1 MQRNVYRRAIHNELP
16 TNFTSLPTILIFITM
31 RKLCYILS
39 ICLLIACGSKQEV
52 SETVATPKVK
62 KPDPTQNQVTMVLPD
77 IKGMTTVEK
86 TIGFLASDVLQGRD
100 TGSLGIEMA
109 AQFIEARFEN
119 AGVQPYFDSYRDD
132 FTVKTKPIVD
142 KNTGKSV
149 AVDDVKAF
157 NIVGMIEGSD
167 PALKKEVIIIGAHY
181 DHIGYGKK
189 VAQDSIANGANDNA
203 AGTTTVLALA
213 DHFAK
218 AKTNKRTLLF
228 TLYSAE
234 ERGLLGSKH
243 LSQRLK
249 KSGLDLYTMFNI
261 EMVGVPMKDRDHLVY
276 CSGYDK
282 SNIAEK
288 FNGYAGEKVIGF
300 LPKAQE
306 FRLFMRSDNYPFFLD
321 FGVPAHT
328 ISSFDFTNFEHYH
341 GVGDEADQMDI
352 VFMEGLIEKL
362 IPGIEGMANSASREI
377 AMNSIENK
385 Q

>member
-1 MQRNVYRRAIHNELP
+1 
-16 TNFTSLPTILIFITM
+16 M

-39 ICLLIACGSKQEV
+39 ITLLIACGSKQEV
-52 SETVATPKVK
+52 SETLSTPKVK

-77 IKGMTTVEK
+77 ISGMTTVEK
-86 TIGFLASDVLQGRD
+86 TIEFLASDVLQGRD

-119 AGVQPYFDSYRDD
+119 AGVQPYFDTYRDE
-132 FTVKTKPIVD
+132 FAAKGKTTFDKKTAKPIV
-142 KNTGKSV
+142 
-149 AVDDVKAF
+149 ADDVKAF

-167 PALKKEVIIIGAHY
+167 PVLKKEVIIIGAHY

-243 LSQRLK
+243 LSLRLK

-261 EMVGVPMKDRDHLVY
+261 EMVGVPMKGKDHQVY

-288 FNGYAGEKVIGF
+288 FNGYVGEKVIGF
-300 LPKAQE
+300 LPKAKE

-352 VFMEGLIEKL
+352 AFMEGLIQKL
-362 IPGIEGMANSASREI
+362 IPGIEGMANSASKEI
-377 AMNSIENK
+377 AMNSGGNK